1 MRVRLLGG
9 LEIEGL
15 DERALGSRKARTV
28 LRRLAAALG
37 RPVSYDELAA
47 AAWGDARCG
56 SGRALVTLA
65 RAYPEGR
72 YVGYDAVP
80 ANVERARGLAAEA
93 GVDDRVRFEVSDV
106 AAGLPGSFDVVFT
119 FDVLHDAADP
129 LALLRA
135 IRQALRPG
143 GRYVC
148 LDINASD
155 RVEDNVRPLGTIFYG
170 FSVLYC
176 MTSSLAVGG
185 AGLGTC
191 GSNEVIATALGR
203 RAGISAF
210 LPRPPRQP
218 LQPPLRGRA
227 VTGSVGDLLA
237 RATSRIEVRPGDA
250 RTGSVFSRVVIDDQR
265 YFLKTQ

>member
-28 LRRLAAALG
+28 LRRIAAALG

-47 AAWGDARCG
+47 AAWGDALPAEPGRPAERPG
-56 SGRALVTLA
+56 QPIARGAGQRPRNHHDGGYRLDADWFDVADLEARTTEVAARLRSGQAASAFVVAAALPLVRGRLILVTLA

-80 ANVERARGLAAEA
+80 ANVERARRLAAEA

-106 AAGLPGSFDVVFT
+106 AAGLPGSFDVVLT
-119 FDVLHDAADP
+119 FDVVHDAADP

-185 AGLGTC
+185 A
-191 GSNEVIATALGR
+191 V
-203 RAGISAF
+203 AGWD
-210 LPRPPRQP
+210 PTR
-218 LQPPLRGRA
+218 
-227 VTGSVGDLLA
+227 
-237 RATSRIEVRPGDA
+237 
-250 RTGSVFSRVVIDDQR
+250 
-265 YFLKTQ
+265 